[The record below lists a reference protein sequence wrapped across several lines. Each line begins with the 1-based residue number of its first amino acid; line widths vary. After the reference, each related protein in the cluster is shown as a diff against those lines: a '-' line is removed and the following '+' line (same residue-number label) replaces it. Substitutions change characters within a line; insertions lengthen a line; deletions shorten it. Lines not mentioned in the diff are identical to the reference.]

1 MNIIIIVGISYV
13 VILLVIKKLRLLE
26 IKKIKGK
33 PICPS
38 CKNNTKRISRE
49 NKDKILKYLTLFLF
63 DFKRY
68 SCFHCSWEGVRN

>member
-1 MNIIIIVGISYV
+1 MNMIIVVGISYV
-13 VILLVIKKLRLLE
+13 VILIVIKKLRLLE

-33 PICPS
+33 LICPS
-38 CKNNTKRISRE
+38 FKNNTKRISRE

>member
-1 MNIIIIVGISYV
+1 MIIVVGISYV
-13 VILLVIKKLRLLE
+13 VILLVIKKLRLFE

-33 PICPS
+33 SICPS
-38 CKNNTKRISRE
+38 CKSNIDRAPRK
-49 NKDKILKYLTLFLF
+49 NKDKILKYLTLFVF

>member
-1 MNIIIIVGISYV
+1 MDTIIVMGTSYV
-13 VILLVIKKLRLLE
+13 VILLIIKKLRLLE
-26 IKKIKGK
+26 IKKINKK
-33 PICPS
+33 PICPI
-38 CKNNTKRISRE
+38 CKNNTKRTSRK

>member
-1 MNIIIIVGISYV
+1 MIIVVGISYV

-26 IKKIKGK
+26 IKKINGK
-33 PICPS
+33 ARCPK
-38 CKNNTKRISRE
+38 CENNIDRAARK

-68 SCFHCSWEGVRN
+68 SCFSCLWEGVKN

>member
-1 MNIIIIVGISYV
+1 MIIVVGISYV
-13 VILLVIKKLRLLE
+13 AILLIIKKLRLLE
-26 IKKIKGK
+26 IKKVKGK
-33 PICPS
+33 SICPN
-38 CKNNTKRISRE
+38 CKNNTNRIARE